1 MCRNPVSKTP
11 ESHQRGYGSTE
22 QVWEWDEGER
32 GVKGFLG
39 GGKGGVGWGL
49 GLYGEGKEGFGGE
62 GGREVEFYSPSI
74 HLIHV
79 ENWIQFY
86 SVLRL

>member
-1 MCRNPVSKTP
+1 M
-11 ESHQRGYGSTE
+11 G
-22 QVWEWDEGER
+22 EGER

-62 GGREVEFYSPSI
+62 GGRSSFI
-74 HLIHV
+74 HP
-79 ENWIQFY
+79 QFI
-86 SVLRL
+86 

>member
-1 MCRNPVSKTP
+1 M
-11 ESHQRGYGSTE
+11 G
-22 QVWEWDEGER
+22 EGER

-62 GGREVEFYSPSI
+62 GGRR
-74 HLIHV
+74 
-79 ENWIQFY
+79 
-86 SVLRL
+86 VLFTLNSFNSC

>member
-1 MCRNPVSKTP
+1 MGV
-11 ESHQRGYGSTE
+11 G
-22 QVWEWDEGER
+22 EGER

-62 GGREVEFYSPSI
+62 GGRRVLFTLNSFNSCSE
-74 HLIHV
+74 LD
-79 ENWIQFY
+79 
-86 SVLRL
+86 SVLFSVASLSAKAFEHN